1 MVNAATIVSSAV
13 SFVLPKAWCGV
24 RTHVVMNSLKKMH
37 CQVLREELCCDI
49 VICNAFSF
57 PSCIFLSS
65 FAPLSEWQ
73 QQYFFF
79 FCCGSQLPGATF
91 VTGTK
96 TLLCNA
102 ISCVPQIQLLWNT
115 LCTGASQL
123 LWKLLSSSHVFDCV
137 FSIWCFVE

>member
-79 FCCGSQLPGATF
+79 LLRESIARCYLCDWHKDFAVQRHQLCSTDPVIVEHLVYRRISAALE
-91 VTGTK
+91 VIV
-96 TLLCNA
+96 LLAC
-102 ISCVPQIQLLWNT
+102 L
-115 LCTGASQL
+115 
-123 LWKLLSSSHVFDCV
+123 
-137 FSIWCFVE
+137 